1 MQIKYQLSVTVI
13 LAQPADYEI
22 CQSRQRVNLYGIAGP
37 AEVRTS
43 AGPVAS
49 HGEAA
54 WIIQNRLKF
63 CVTHATFFCF
73 IRTQRH
79 FPKNTESKVVT
90 RICNP
95 PIRAPPFLKFELCS
109 NEIQKWRQQY
119 AD

>member
-1 MQIKYQLSVTVI
+1 MQIKYQLSATVI

-63 CVTHATFFCF
+63 CVTHATFSVLYALNG
-73 IRTQRH
+73 ISLKI
-79 FPKNTESKVVT
+79 PKAKS
-90 RICNP
+90 
-95 PIRAPPFLKFELCS
+95 
-109 NEIQKWRQQY
+109 
-119 AD
+119 

>member
-54 WIIQNRLKF
+54 WIIQNRL
-63 CVTHATFFCF
+63 
-73 IRTQRH
+73 
-79 FPKNTESKVVT
+79 
-90 RICNP
+90 
-95 PIRAPPFLKFELCS
+95 
-109 NEIQKWRQQY
+109 
-119 AD
+119 